1 MRQHLLTPYF
11 HFPAMQNPTLVGH
24 HLFWGL
30 KVEMTGGTIVER
42 CALLVE
48 TFLW

>member
-1 MRQHLLTPYF
+1 MLILYVVNF
-11 HFPAMQNPTLVGH
+11 FFLAIQNPTLVGH
-24 HLFWGL
+24 HLFWAL
-30 KVEMTGGTIVER
+30 RVEMLEGIIVER